1 MRFYF
6 DIDESEFQD
15 DYGVC
20 FEETVKERVCTA
32 IANEVWNCVS
42 DPDGWYSGVKEHI
55 NTIMKSRQNE
65 IIEAVIERVAEKI
78 AKKKALMEFTPK
90 VSELAA
96 IDKDNVAYFEEMIDK
111 AIAKRFSKLF

>member
-32 IANEVWNCVS
+32 IADEVWNHVS
-42 DPDGWYSGVKEHI
+42 DPDGWYSGVKEYI
-55 NTIMKSRQNE
+55 NTIMKSRQDE
-65 IIEAVIERVAEKI
+65 IIEAVIERVSEKI
-78 AKKKALMEFTPK
+78 AKKKEIIAITPK
-90 VSELAA
+90 ATELAA
-96 IDKDNVAYFEEMIDK
+96 ADKDNIAYFEQMIDK
-111 AIAKRFSKLF
+111 AIARRFGK

>member
-6 DIDESEFQD
+6 DIDDSEFED
-15 DYGVC
+15 ELGLN
-20 FEETVKERVCTA
+20 FRETIKNRASESLA
-32 IANEVWNCVS
+32 HDIYHSVS
-42 DPDGWYSGVKEHI
+42 NVDSWYSSARERI
-55 NTIMKSRQNE
+55 NELLKSRQDE

-111 AIAKRFSKLF
+111 AIAKRFSK

>member
-32 IANEVWNCVS
+32 IVDEVWNHVS
-42 DPDGWYSGVKEHI
+42 DTDGWYSGVKEHI
-55 NTIMKSRQNE
+55 NTIMKSRQDE
-65 IIEAVIERVAEKI
+65 IIEAVIERVSEKI
-78 AKKKALMEFTPK
+78 AKKKEIVAITPK
-90 VSELAA
+90 ATELAA
-96 IDKDNVAYFEEMIDK
+96 ADKDNIAYFEQMIDK
-111 AIAKRFSKLF
+111 AIARRFGK

>member
-6 DIDESEFQD
+6 DIDDSEFND
-15 DYGVC
+15 ELGID
-20 FEETVKERVCTA
+20 FRETIKNRACESLA
-32 IANEVWNCVS
+32 YDIYNSVS
-42 DPDGWYSGVKEHI
+42 NINSWYSDI
-55 NTIMKSRQNE
+55 NKQINELLKSRQNE
-65 IIEAVIERVAEKI
+65 IIETVIERVAEKI

-111 AIAKRFSKLF
+111 AIAKRFSK